1 MELSEAQN
9 LVLGLTDLELA
20 ILLSLISES
29 HCLIETLDEGIDD
42 VSKELALI
50 CQNTFGLP
58 WVVVDCSEDGFR
70 DLAQAVLVN
79 STYMTQDHGR
89 TGSLKHPF
97 FGSEDLSGSTLDEPK
112 VANVVIA
119 KHLNR
124 ATDAVQVQALQLML
138 SGRLTTSSTALFLPS
153 PFILIPVISLEN
165 NQPRLNKHLIDHIL
179 FSHFHDPEDGYPN
192 LEDDD
197 WVSDDQ
203 ASLSSVVHK
212 KHSESRRL
220 TQINEETIASIRY
233 FAKSVV
239 VTAEVAQY
247 VHNVV
252 VFLRL
257 HRAVAGG
264 ISARSG
270 NDLLELAKCLT
281 PLHGID
287 YLTPSIVALA
297 AKKVFRHRLRIAGP
311 EDDRSIQYGSDKKVI
326 AQILKGIDSDSV
338 IEHVLSEVEPP
349 L

>member
-1 MELSEAQN
+1 M
-9 LVLGLTDLELA
+9 
-20 ILLSLISES
+20 
-29 HCLIETLDEGIDD
+29 
-42 VSKELALI
+42 
-50 CQNTFGLP
+50 
-58 WVVVDCSEDGFR
+58 
-70 DLAQAVLVN
+70 
-79 STYMTQDHGR
+79 
-89 TGSLKHPF
+89 
-97 FGSEDLSGSTLDEPK
+97 
-112 VANVVIA
+112 
-119 KHLNR
+119 
-124 ATDAVQVQALQLML
+124 
-138 SGRLTTSSTALFLPS
+138 
-153 PFILIPVISLEN
+153 
-165 NQPRLNKHLIDHIL
+165 
-179 FSHFHDPEDGYPN
+179 
-192 LEDDD
+192 
-197 WVSDDQ
+197 
-203 ASLSSVVHK
+203 
-212 KHSESRRL
+212 
-220 TQINEETIASIRY
+220 
-233 FAKSVV
+233 

-270 NDLLELAKCLT
+270 NDLLELAKCVSKILAILFAADGSRCLT